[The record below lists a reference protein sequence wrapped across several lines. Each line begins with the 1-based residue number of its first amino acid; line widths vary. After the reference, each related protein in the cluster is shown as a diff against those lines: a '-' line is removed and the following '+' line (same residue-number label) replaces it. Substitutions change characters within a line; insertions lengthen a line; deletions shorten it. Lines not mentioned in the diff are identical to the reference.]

1 MSVITI
7 KIYLLQFSLVVDL
20 LKNSRNINLNIFDG
34 FFLKSQISL
43 EWTNGEMLKMWKY
56 DNFTD
61 SQVKLPELF
70 RKSTNY
76 TQ

>member
-20 LKNSRNINLNIFDG
+20 LKNSRKINLNIFDG

-43 EWTNGEMLKMWKY
+43 VWTNGEMLKM
-56 DNFTD
+56 
-61 SQVKLPELF
+61 
-70 RKSTNY
+70 
-76 TQ
+76 